1 MKNILFYG
9 DYDCTT
15 GFGNVSKELVNEF
28 SKEKDFFITVFATN
42 NHAKEPYNT
51 AENVYVIPA
60 LSTREKGDTDLYS
73 RKSLLKLL
81 Y

>member
-28 SKEKDFFITVFATN
+28 SKEKVISQNGGRTTFF
-42 NHAKEPYNT
+42 YNCVC
-51 AENVYVIPA
+51 N
-60 LSTREKGDTDLYS
+60 K
-73 RKSLLKLL
+73 
-81 Y
+81 

>member
-28 SKEKDFFITVFATN
+28 SKEK
-42 NHAKEPYNT
+42 
-51 AENVYVIPA
+51 VI
-60 LSTREKGDTDLYS
+60 SQGTRILIPLCCDL
-73 RKSLLKLL
+73 RKKSSIKLL
-81 Y
+81 SLASYSF